1 MLRFLAF
8 KKQSARLCRLDEGLL
23 LEEKSDVIF
32 KIDFKKFKFFSG
44 WKLLIIIKQNSIFTE
59 SKYYYVLWLD

>member
-23 LEEKSDVIF
+23 LEDISDVIF
-32 KIDFKKFKFFSG
+32 KIDFKKLKSFRG
-44 WKLLIIIKQNSIFTE
+44 WKLLVIIRQNSIFTE